1 MYVNFQSILK
11 LVVGIFGGDCK
22 LKWDRLLSGIVDYS
36 FFLFSFRGT
45 LSKVM
50 YFRIIS
56 VIVSSEQISSFYVES
71 IMACVIWIHWSN
83 AI

>member
-1 MYVNFQSILK
+1 MNLQSLLK

-22 LKWDRLLSGIVDYS
+22 LKREHFSPAIVDYL
-36 FFLFSFRGT
+36 FFLFSFIGT

-56 VIVSSEQISSFYVES
+56 VIVSSEHISSAYVEG
-71 IMACVIWIHWSN
+71 IMACVI
-83 AI
+83 